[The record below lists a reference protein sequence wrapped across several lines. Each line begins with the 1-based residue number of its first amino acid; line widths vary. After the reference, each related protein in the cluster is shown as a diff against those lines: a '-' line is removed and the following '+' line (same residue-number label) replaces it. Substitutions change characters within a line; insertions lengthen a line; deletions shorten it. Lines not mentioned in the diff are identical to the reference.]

1 MNEPFENKS
10 AERKSGLKLKNP
22 AREKQPDPVQ
32 KLSEEAEQF
41 LSKKEELKLAVQKL
55 TNQFLSIID
64 KKTIKADI
72 GPKELE
78 AEKKLLNDIINT
90 ANAIN
95 EDPDFPEGFGSLM
108 VNTINLQT
116 SLRFRDRINDIE
128 IAVRKAIGSMNFL
141 HEEIEKLKKFA
152 PKNG

>member
-1 MNEPFENKS
+1 MSEPFQDKPVEK
-10 AERKSGLKLKNP
+10 KSGLKLKNP
-22 AREKQPDPVQ
+22 THEKQPDPVQ

-55 TNQFLSIID
+55 TNEFLSVID
-64 KKTIKADI
+64 KKTVKADI

-78 AEKKLLNDIINT
+78 SEKRLLNDIINA
-90 ANAIN
+90 ANSIN
-95 EDPDFPEGFGSLM
+95 EDSDFPEGFGSLM

-116 SLRFRDRINDIE
+116 SLRFRDRINEIE
-128 IAVRKAIGSMNFL
+128 LALRKTIGSLNALNKEFA
-141 HEEIEKLKKFA
+141 ELKSP

>member
-1 MNEPFENKS
+1 MNEPFQDKS
-10 AERKSGLKLKNP
+10 IDKKSGLKLKNP
-22 AREKQPDPVQ
+22 THEKQPDPIQ
-32 KLSEEAEQF
+32 KLSAEAEQF

-55 TNQFLSIID
+55 TNEFLSVIN
-64 KKTIKADI
+64 KKTVKADL

-78 AEKKLLNDIINT
+78 SEKRLLNDIVNAANT
-90 ANAIN
+90 IN

-116 SLRFRDRINDIE
+116 SLRFRDRINEIE
-128 IAVRKAIGSMNFL
+128 LAVRKTIASLNL
-141 HEEIEKLKKFA
+141 LTKELSELKSS

>member
-1 MNEPFENKS
+1 MNEPFQDKPIEK
-10 AERKSGLKLKNP
+10 KSGLKLKNP
-22 AREKQPDPVQ
+22 EHEKQPDPIQ

-41 LSKKEELKLAVQKL
+41 LSKKEELKVAVQKL
-55 TNQFLSIID
+55 TNEFLSVID

-72 GPKELE
+72 GPKEE
-78 AEKKLLNDIINT
+78 ESEKRLLNNIINA
-90 ANAIN
+90 ANSIN

-116 SLRFRDRINDIE
+116 SLRFRNRINEIE
-128 IAVRKAIGSMNFL
+128 FAVRKMIGSLNAL
-141 HEEIEKLKKFA
+141 SKEVAELKFV